1 MMNSFRK
8 TSWLLLFLLLSMQA
22 IAYDKAIMDRLAA
35 LPGISKVE
43 PLESEAYQDKYVML
57 IKQQGLVRLGRPG
70 QSFRKAAQNQNP
82 GNPPSAGLLR
92 CRGRDFLP
100 AF

>member
-57 IKQQGLVRLGRPG
+57 IKQQV
-70 QSFRKAAQNQNP
+70 AHDNA
-82 GNPPSAGLLR
+82 SAGTFDQRLIVCHVGFDRPTILVTE
-92 CRGRDFLP
+92 GYY
-100 AF
+100 AH